1 MKWTLYWKSKGY
13 YYSWCIKK
21 KNKNRQENRTLVS
34 WFQWWKNTF
43 IFKYLFTLFIY
54 LAAPGLSCGTR
65 GLQSLW
71 KHTGSLVVVCE
82 LLAGAC
88 GIQFPD
94 QGSTPGISATEPPRK
109 SRKIFK
115 RTTMH
120 LLQNQ
125 EPCWSIPLSRSIP
138 LRQSSEN
145 ALIKRIDFYDQTQ
158 LDVNVGSMPYY
169 LCNF

>member
-1 MKWTLYWKSKGY
+1 MKWILYWKSKGY

-21 KNKNRQENRTLVS
+21 KKRQENRTLVS

-43 IFKYLFTLFIY
+43 IFKYLFILFIY
-54 LAAPGLSCGTR
+54 LAVPGLSCGTR

-82 LLAGAC
+82 LLGGAC

-94 QGSTPGISATEPPRK
+94 QGLNLWISATEPPRK

-145 ALIKRIDFYDQTQ
+145 ALIKGWTFMIRH
-158 LDVNVGSMPYY
+158 SWMWM
-169 LCNF
+169 